1 MKLNKILFITVSV
14 IVISFL
20 GIFIFS
26 PKKDFSEVENRY
38 LQEFDINE
46 LDKYMS
52 DHFPFRSGLVKIKNK
67 VEVLMGKNLIN
78 GIYVGSD
85 DYLIPKMVTS
95 ENRDYLIKSINNFSK
110 DHEVDVLI
118 APDSIAVN
126 DDKINNKLSDSQK
139 EEIEYIYSELKYSNN
154 YNIIDC
160 LKKHNKENQM
170 YYKTDHHWTS
180 YGAFYAYQEYLSKK
194 GMESISIDEFEVKK
208 VSDDFLGTSSSLALG
223 LAKKE
228 DMYILDKDVDVEV
241 NYVYEEIKTNSLY
254 NYDYLNKKD
263 KYAMF
268 LDNNHGLITIKNND
282 INDGSNLLLIKN
294 SYANSFVPFIIN
306 HYENVHVIDLRY
318 FGDSISKYVEDNK
331 MDNILILYNLNNF
344 YSDKSIIRL
353 K

>member
-160 LKKHNKENQM
+160 LKKHNNQNDFESLLNKEMN
-170 YYKTDHHWTS
+170 KEDD
-180 YGAFYAYQEYLSKK
+180 K
-194 GMESISIDEFEVKK
+194 GMKK
-208 VSDDFLGTSSSLALG
+208 V
-223 LAKKE
+223 
-228 DMYILDKDVDVEV
+228 
-241 NYVYEEIKTNSLY
+241 
-254 NYDYLNKKD
+254 
-263 KYAMF
+263 
-268 LDNNHGLITIKNND
+268 
-282 INDGSNLLLIKN
+282 
-294 SYANSFVPFIIN
+294 
-306 HYENVHVIDLRY
+306 LRP
-318 FGDSISKYVEDNK
+318 
-331 MDNILILYNLNNF
+331 
-344 YSDKSIIRL
+344 
-353 K
+353 